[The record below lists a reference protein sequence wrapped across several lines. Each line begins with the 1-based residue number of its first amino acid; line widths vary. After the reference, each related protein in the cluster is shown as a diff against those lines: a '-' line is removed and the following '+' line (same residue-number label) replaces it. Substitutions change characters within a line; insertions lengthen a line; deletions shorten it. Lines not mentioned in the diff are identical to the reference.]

1 MVKGISRGTA
11 PIGAPDRGKGSSSRP
26 AQGRVCERDGC
37 DTVLSTYNS
46 SGTCWLHSEPTTRH
60 SLARG

>member
-11 PIGAPDRGKGSSSRP
+11 PIGAPDRGKGAVSRS
-26 AQGRVCERDGC
+26 ARGRICDRDGC

-46 SGTCWLHSEPTTRH
+46 AGTCWLHSQPTTRH
-60 SLARG
+60 SLARP